1 MKGNNNQN
9 FPSTDDDNRNEDEE
23 LETLRT
29 INVRHK
35 QENRYSVNG
44 SSIGSTAN
52 ILNYYSGNKP
62 FINRIN
68 PVFMDKK
75 DIYNYLISVKWSSKV
90 DFIYDKDY
98 TFKIINTDI
107 KTLKSLEGLYVVRP
121 KKIILITII
130 GKDFKTKWFDE
141 EREYLQIYHSNKYID
156 IEDLE
161 LVGNEIPISVFNIY
175 LKGSE
180 ISYVGEFTVQ
190 GVNNLEG
197 REKCLILKRSKM
209 C

>member
-1 MKGNNNQN
+1 MKGNGEQN
-9 FPSTDDDNRNEDEE
+9 FPSINDDNRNEDEE

-35 QENRYSVNG
+35 QENRYIVNG
-44 SSIGSTAN
+44 SRIGSTAN
-52 ILNYYSGNKP
+52 IINYNSGNK
-62 FINRIN
+62 FFVNRIN
-68 PVFMDKK
+68 SVFMDKK

-90 DFIYDKDY
+90 DFIYDEDY

-130 GKDFKTKWFDE
+130 GKDFKTKWFDQ
-141 EREYLQIYHSNKYID
+141 EREYLQICHSNKYID

-161 LVGNEIPISVFNIY
+161 LLGDEIPISVFNIY

-197 REKCLILKRSKM
+197 KEKCLILKRSKM